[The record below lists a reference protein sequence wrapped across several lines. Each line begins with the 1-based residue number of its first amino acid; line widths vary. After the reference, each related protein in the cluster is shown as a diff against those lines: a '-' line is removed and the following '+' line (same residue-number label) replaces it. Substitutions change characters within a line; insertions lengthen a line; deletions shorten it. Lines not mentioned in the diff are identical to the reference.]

1 MIEYILYTIGGF
13 LVATIGSMSGIGGGV
28 FMVPLFYHMGY
39 PIEKAIGTSLLVIVF
54 NSISASI
61 NYWRRGV
68 LKPGKWVLM
77 VILMIPASM
86 VGAQTTALAPRKILT
101 VVVSTIIIIFGISML
116 VRSLRGRAQSRSQN
130 SRLSNP
136 LIAPLVFIIAG
147 FIAGLTGIGG
157 GAILMPILVSV
168 LRAQIHTAVAVSML
182 SIVVSST
189 SGSIIHIANGNVI
202 FNLAIPF
209 TLGAL
214 IGGNVGSTIASK
226 TKPKILTIIVGIVLT
241 IVGILTIYS

>member
-101 VVVSTIIIIFGISML
+101 VVVSTIIIIFGINML
-116 VRSLRGRAQSRSQN
+116 VRSLRGRVQSRSQN

-157 GAILMPILVSV
+157 GA
-168 LRAQIHTAVAVSML
+168 
-182 SIVVSST
+182 
-189 SGSIIHIANGNVI
+189 
-202 FNLAIPF
+202 
-209 TLGAL
+209 
-214 IGGNVGSTIASK
+214 
-226 TKPKILTIIVGIVLT
+226 
-241 IVGILTIYS
+241 

>member
-101 VVVSTIIIIFGISML
+101 VVVSTIIIIFGINML
-116 VRSLRGRAQSRSQN
+116 VRSLRGRVQSRSQN

-226 TKPKILTIIVGIVLT
+226 TKPKILTIIVGIVLI

>member
-101 VVVSTIIIIFGISML
+101 VVVSTIIIIFGINML
-116 VRSLRGRAQSRSQN
+116 VRSLRGRVQFRSQN

-226 TKPKILTIIVGIVLT
+226 TKPKILTIIVGIVLI